1 MSQDPTD
8 DYTRAQ
14 RITIIV
20 SCMLGFAL
28 DLYDVLLLPFLMPAI
43 QRSLSMTLTEV
54 ASITSLTLIGSV
66 IGGALFGWIGDRMG
80 RRTSLQLTLGL
91 FAVGSILSAFSTN
104 YPTLAALRFLTGI
117 GLGGEWGAG
126 MVLFNETWNP
136 RRRGLGSACIQGSA
150 ALASA
155 AASIVAVWA
164 LTTFDPERGWRI
176 GLLTGGAPLV
186 LMIAVRLWMPESKA
200 WLAFD
205 ERRRGTGPT
214 AVARNAGNP
223 FVGMFRPGLRGITIK
238 AMSWMMAYMFC
249 YYGVT
254 VFIPTLMLKTLQTP
268 LDVVRDTS
276 VAYAVVAGIAFLGMG
291 WLNDRFGRRSGAM
304 LPSLMW
310 MASLV
315 GLLVWGH
322 ARYEQSLLEWPIFW
336 LYLLFGTGNASLGV
350 AGTWLSELY
359 PIEVRS
365 TAVSTIYMAGRAIGS
380 LAPVAVPAAAGLLGG
395 DLVSGMLICLPAA
408 ALFFILS
415 LLMPETRGRTAMR
428 AQPPHTIAA

>member
-1 MSQDPTD
+1 MD

-54 ASITSLTLIGSV
+54 ASNTSLTLIGSV

-164 LTTFDPERGWRI
+164 LTTFDPERGWRV

-186 LMIAVRLWMPESKA
+186 LMIAIRLWMPESKA
-200 WLAFD
+200 WLAYD
-205 ERRRGTGPT
+205 EQRRRGEPPV
-214 AVARNAGNP
+214 VAERADNL
-223 FVGMFRPGLRGITIK
+223 FVGMFRPGLRGVTIT
-238 AMSWMMAYMFC
+238 AVSWMMAYMFC

-291 WLNDRFGRRSGAM
+291 WLNDRFGRRSGAL

-310 MASLV
+310 MASLA
-315 GLLVWGH
+315 GLYVWGH
-322 ARYEQSLLEWPIFW
+322 ARYEQNLLEWPIFW
-336 LYLLFGTGNASLGV
+336 LYMLFGMGNTSLGV

-365 TAVSTIYMAGRAIGS
+365 TAVSTIYMAGRAVGS
-380 LAPVAVPAAAGLLGG
+380 LAPVAVPAAAGLFEG

-408 ALFFILS
+408 ALFFVLS
-415 LLMPETRGRTAMR
+415 LLLPETRGRTAMP
-428 AQPPHTIAA
+428 AQPPRTIAA

>member
-1 MSQDPTD
+1 MN
-8 DYTRAQ
+8 DYTQAQ

-43 QRSLSMTLTEV
+43 QRSLSMTVTEI

-66 IGGALFGWIGDRMG
+66 MGGALFGWIGDRLG
-80 RRTSLQLTLGL
+80 RTTSLQLTLGL

-104 YPTLAALRFLTGI
+104 YLTLAALRFLTGI

-136 RRRGLGSACIQGSA
+136 RRRGLGAACIQGSA
-150 ALASA
+150 AFASA

-164 LTTFDPERGWRI
+164 LTTFDPEWGWRV

-186 LMIAVRLWMPESKA
+186 LIIAVRIWMPESKA

-205 ERRRGTGPT
+205 ERRRGTAPT
-214 AVARNAGNP
+214 VASGNASNP
-223 FVGMFRPGLRGITIK
+223 FVGMFRPGLRGVTIT

-254 VFIPTLMLKTLQTP
+254 LFIPTLMLKTLQTP

-291 WLNDRFGRRSGAM
+291 WLNDRFGRRSGAL

-310 MASLV
+310 VVSLA
-315 GLLVWGH
+315 GFLLWGH
-322 ARYEQSLLEWPIFW
+322 ARYEQNLLEWPIFW
-336 LYLLFGTGNASLGV
+336 LYMLFGMGNTSLGV

-365 TAVSTIYMAGRAIGS
+365 TAVSTIYMAGRAVGS
-380 LAPVAVPAAAGLLGG
+380 LAPVAVPAAAGLFG
-395 DLVSGMLICLPAA
+395 DDLLRGMLICLPAA
-408 ALFFILS
+408 AVFFVLS
-415 LLMPETRGRTAMR
+415 LLLPETRKRTA
-428 AQPPHTIAA
+428 AVQPPPPHTIAA

>member
-1 MSQDPTD
+1 MSQYPTD

-164 LTTFDPERGWRI
+164 LTTFDPEQGWRV

-186 LMIAVRLWMPESKA
+186 LMIAIRLWMPESKA

-205 ERRRGTGPT
+205 ERRRGTVPT
-214 AVARNAGNP
+214 AVVRNAGNP
-223 FVGMFRPGLRGITIK
+223 FVGMFRPGLRGVTIT

-291 WLNDRFGRRSGAM
+291 WLNDRFGRRSGAL

-322 ARYEQSLLEWPIFW
+322 ARYDQSLLEWPIFW
-336 LYLLFGTGNASLGV
+336 LYLLFGMGNASLGV

-365 TAVSTIYMAGRAIGS
+365 TAVSTIYMAGRAVGS
-380 LAPVAVPAAAGLLGG
+380 LAPVAVPAAATLLGG

-408 ALFFILS
+408 ALFFVLS
-415 LLMPETRGRTAMR
+415 LLLPETRGRTTMPV
-428 AQPPHTIAA
+428 QPPRTIAA